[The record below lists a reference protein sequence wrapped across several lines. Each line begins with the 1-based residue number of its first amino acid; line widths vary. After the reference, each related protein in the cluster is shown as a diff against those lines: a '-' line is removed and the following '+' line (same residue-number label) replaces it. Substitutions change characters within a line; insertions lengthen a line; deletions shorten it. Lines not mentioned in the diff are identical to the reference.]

1 MVKRLRRRPLTAKTG
16 VRFPMGLPKKKD
28 GLSRSSFLVCLSREE
43 NGGRA
48 RRGRL
53 SGERSDASAEGA
65 PARGLIDIRIA
76 WAALVRLF
84 PDSSRSSFLVCLS
97 RKEKGGRAQRGR
109 LSGERSDAPPRG
121 APARGFGGFPM
132 GGTRSAFSGQFPFFF
147 FGLPLPGREWRTRAA
162 RTAFG
167 RAQRRSA
174 EGAPA
179 KKI

>member
-28 GLSRSSFLVCLSREE
+28 GFIPFFFFGLPLPGREWRT
-43 NGGRA
+43 RA
-48 RRGRL
+48 
-53 SGERSDASAEGA
+53 
-65 PARGLIDIRIA
+65 ARTA
-76 WAALVRLF
+76 F
-84 PDSSRSSFLVCLS
+84 
-97 RKEKGGRAQRGR
+97 GRAQR
-109 LSGERSDAPPRG
+109 RSAEG

-132 GGTRSAFSGQFPFFF
+132 GGTRSAFFGQFPFFF

-174 EGAPA
+174 EGAR
-179 KKI
+179 KKDRKMSIYQTLNRKGNIT